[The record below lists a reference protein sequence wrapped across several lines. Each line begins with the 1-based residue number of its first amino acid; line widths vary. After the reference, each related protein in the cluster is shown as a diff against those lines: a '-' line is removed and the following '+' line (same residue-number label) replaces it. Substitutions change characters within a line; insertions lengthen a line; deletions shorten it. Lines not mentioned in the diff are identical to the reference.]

1 MQTTPQNEARDLAAL
16 LIEYCETSEAT
27 LANLGKPHSLTAR
40 EIERAAEGKLDELAA
55 EGVLDALRAI
65 AAEIGGSVDAADP
78 LYEDM
83 GTAKLVRQAFTRLRM
98 SNTKAKLVIVEGQT
112 GMGKTSAGEIISA
125 KMRALNPAACIFK
138 IEATAAW
145 RGRAAPM
152 MAAMLRALG
161 MPDNSRS
168 ASVRLEKL
176 VDALNQRPAVFIID
190 EIHDGGVDM
199 LRTLKTLLNRSPLK
213 LVLLAHPRLF
223 RDLENEAWDDVRQLT
238 GNRLLARIDLGRV
251 TEADTLLML
260 TKRLPKLPEPKKAA
274 ATLAK
279 AAHGNGNYALI
290 REIIARLQ
298 KDAAPT
304 LASVEDALRA
314 ELLARRA
321 LNLSA

>member
-1 MQTTPQNEARDLAAL
+1 MQTTPQTEARDLAAL
-16 LIEYCETSEAT
+16 LIEYCETSEQT
-27 LANLGKPHSLTAR
+27 LALLSKPHGLTVK
-40 EIERAAEGKLDELAA
+40 EIQQAADGKLDELAA
-55 EGVLDALRAI
+55 EGVLDGLRAM
-65 AAEIGGSVDAADP
+65 IGGNVDAADP

-83 GTAKLVRQAFTRLRM
+83 GTAKLVRQAFIRLRM

-161 MPDNSRS
+161 MPDTTRS

-176 VDALNQRPAVFIID
+176 VDALNQRPAVFIVD

-238 GNRLLARIDLGRV
+238 GNRLLARIDLGKV
-251 TEADTLLML
+251 KEEDVLLML
-260 TKRLPKLPEPKKAA
+260 TKRLPKFDEAKKAA
-274 ATLAK
+274 VTLAK
-279 AAHGNGNYALI
+279 AAHGNGNYAVI
-290 REIIARLQ
+290 REVIARMQ
-298 KDAAPT
+298 KQGVPT
-304 LASVEDALRA
+304 LASAEQALRD
-314 ELLARRA
+314 ELDSRRA

>member
-1 MQTTPQNEARDLAAL
+1 MQTTPQTEARDLAAL
-16 LIEYCETSEAT
+16 LIEYCETSEQT
-27 LANLGKPHSLTAR
+27 LAILCKHHGLTPR
-40 EIERAAEGKLDELAA
+40 EIELAAGSKLDDLAS
-55 EGVLDALRAI
+55 EGILERLRAI
-65 AAEIGGSVDAADP
+65 AAEIGGNVDAADP

-98 SNTKAKLVIVEGQT
+98 SNTKAKLVIIEGQT

-161 MPDNSRS
+161 MPDTTRS

-176 VDALNQRPAVFIID
+176 VDALNQRPAVFIVD

-260 TKRLPKLPEPKKAA
+260 TKRLPKFDEAKKAA

-279 AAHGNGNYALI
+279 AAHGNGNYAMI
-290 REIIARLQ
+290 REVIARMQ
-298 KDAAPT
+298 KQAVPT
-304 LASVEDALRA
+304 LASAEQALRE
-314 ELLARRA
+314 ELLSRRA

>member
-1 MQTTPQNEARDLAAL
+1 MQTTPQTEARDLAAL
-16 LIEYCETSEAT
+16 LIEYCETSEQT
-27 LANLGKPHSLTAR
+27 LAILCKPHGLTPR
-40 EIERAAEGKLDELAA
+40 EIELAAGSKLDDLAS
-55 EGVLDALRAI
+55 EGILERLRAI
-65 AAEIGGSVDAADP
+65 AAEIGGNVDAADP

-161 MPDNSRS
+161 MPDTTRS

-176 VDALNQRPAVFIID
+176 VDALNQRPAVFIVD

-199 LRTLKTLLNRSPLK
+199 LRTLKTLLNRSHLK

-260 TKRLPKLPEPKKAA
+260 TKRLPKFDEAKKAA

-279 AAHGNGNYALI
+279 AAHGNGNYAVI
-290 REIIARLQ
+290 REVIARMQ
-298 KDAAPT
+298 KQAVPT
-304 LASVEDALRA
+304 LASAEQALRE
-314 ELLARRA
+314 ELLSRRA